1 MSINMDDIMRASL
14 GEVSNEI
21 RATYKKTVNVRQY
34 ETEVVEL
41 EAKLD
46 VGDEELNGAERML
59 VSAILQAQLEYTAY
73 CNLAYKG
80 LVTNTELQSRREQLI
95 GSVRAIKEKAER
107 VTGRK
112 LDKYIK
118 HTDLSD

>member
-95 GSVRAIKEKAER
+95 GSVQAIKEKAER

>member
-80 LVTNTELQSRREQLI
+80 LVTNTELQSRREQLT
-95 GSVRAIKEKAER
+95 GSVQAIKEKAER